1 MEIKEINEVLEQA
14 IADLA
19 NKDEMEAEDGM
30 NIVEDIDA
38 ENELADMKS
47 KKRYY
52 DAAFNAI
59 EELRAS
65 LEEGIDPATG
75 TLDPETE
82 EFHKQLGEISAEIYS
97 RGLAFEV

>member
-1 MEIKEINEVLEQA
+1 MNFNEISEKLAQVLNE
-14 IADLA
+14 D
-19 NKDEMEAEDGM
+19 
-30 NIVEDIDA
+30 VES
-38 ENELADMKS
+38 ENELAELKA

-52 DAAFNAI
+52 DAAFDAI
-59 EELRAS
+59 EELRAF

>member
-1 MEIKEINEVLEQA
+1 MNFNEISEKLAQVINEDVESENK
-14 IADLA
+14 LA
-19 NKDEMEAEDGM
+19 
-30 NIVEDIDA
+30 
-38 ENELADMKS
+38 ELKA

-59 EELRAS
+59 EELRVF
-65 LEEGIDPATG
+65 LEEGIDPVTG